1 MLNLA
6 KLLIL
11 LPYDAFASLKNRPT
25 WISILLILLVLGS
38 ISEGFI
44 ASHVDIPEVQGFSL
58 QQYIAT
64 FIDDSNFRDAL
75 DEELTIQIAIASSVA
90 SYIISYILLLIVLTF
105 YFRLTTLKKYPEL
118 TTKHWLA
125 LVSWARL
132 PLILSI
138 AIALYAEAI
147 GENPT
152 RLWLSLTSWLPPD
165 TISDHFAPLAQQMD
179 VPMLWSIF
187 LMVTGYRA
195 YTDGSA
201 LKSAIIVL
209 APYVVFM
216 GSWAF
221 LLMGFAKI
229 GIQF

>member
-1 MLNLA
+1 MLSLA
-6 KLLIL
+6 KMLVF
-11 LPYDAFASLKNRPT
+11 LPDDAFESLKERPT
-25 WISILLILLVLGS
+25 WIPLLLILLVLGS

-44 ASHVDIPEVQGFSL
+44 ASHVDIPEVQSFSL

-64 FIDDSNFRDAL
+64 FTDVSDFRDAL
-75 DEELTIQIAIASSVA
+75 DEELTIQIEIASPVA
-90 SYIISYILLLIVLTF
+90 IYIISYILLLIVLTS
-105 YFRLTTLKKYPEL
+105 YFHLTTLKKYPEL

-138 AIALYAEAI
+138 AIALYGEAI
-147 GENPT
+147 GEDST
-152 RLWLSLTSWLPPD
+152 RLWLSLASWLPSNI
-165 TISDHFAPLAQQMD
+165 ISDHFTPLAQQID

-187 LMVTGYRA
+187 LMVTGYRV
-195 YTDGSA
+195 YTDVSA

-221 LLMGFAKI
+221 LLMGVAKI